1 MGIAYHTMYAPD
13 GAGLNL
19 FDRVVTGTVT
29 AVYAAGV
36 STGAAST
43 VAVTWSEPIVT
54 PYTVLMSPVEDCTYF
69 VTAKTTVGFTLN
81 VNSRLATGTLTGA
94 SVECFILS

>member
-1 MGIAYHTMYAPD
+1 MGIAYHTQYSPD

-29 AVYAAGV
+29 ATYGAGA
-36 STGAAST
+36 SSGAAST
-43 VAVTWSEPIVT
+43 VTVTWGEAVVT

-69 VTAKTTVGFTLN
+69 FTSKTPTSCVLN
-81 VNSRLATGTLTGA
+81 VAPRLAASTLAGGV
-94 SVECFILS
+94 VEVLLVS

>member
-13 GAGLNL
+13 GTTPNL
-19 FDRVVTGTVT
+19 FDRLIVGNLT
-29 AVYAAGV
+29 AVYPAGV

-43 VAVTWSEPIVT
+43 VAVTWGEPVVT

-69 VTAKTTVGFTLN
+69 VTSKTTVGFTLN

-94 SVECFILS
+94 SVEIFILS